1 MSQNN
6 TIDFEVSP
14 FYMNFKLFFDKS
26 LLSLSHITCITTKRH
41 LYILASLQFLL
52 YANGDIYYYDFI
64 NINLIYGLS
73 WSLRF
78 MDTYKPAFHITKKI
92 DSQVIELCELIGRI
106 TVQQKETISPHLR
119 RKNRIR
125 TIHSSLAIENNS
137 LSIEEVTAILDGKR
151 ILGNPNE
158 IKEVQNAYEA
168 YNLIL
173 SLDPMSEE
181 DLLKAHKL
189 MMNSLVSENG
199 KYRSRGVG
207 VFDGKKLIHMAPPAT
222 LVPTLMHNL
231 IEWYQSSELHPL
243 IKSAIFHYEFEF
255 IHPFSDGNGR
265 MGRMWHTILLGQWK
279 EIFYWL
285 PIEEL
290 IQARQKEYYYALRT
304 ADNTADSSVFV
315 EFMLEIINDALNKF
329 TPVNST
335 DQDSDQD
342 KIRIN
347 RLLSTL
353 GNETLSLA
361 ELMKRLSLTH
371 KPTFRKNYLNPALN
385 KHLIER
391 TIPDKPNSKNQ
402 KYKKV

>member
-1 MSQNN
+1 
-6 TIDFEVSP
+6 
-14 FYMNFKLFFDKS
+14 MNFKLFFDKS
-26 LLSLSHITCITTKRH
+26 LLSSSHITCITPKRH

-52 YANGDIYYYDFI
+52 YANGNIYYYEFI
-64 NINLIYGLS
+64 IINLIYGLS

-173 SLDPMSEE
+173 SLNPMSEE

-265 MGRMWHTILLGQWK
+265 MGRMWHTILLGQWE

-353 GNETLSLA
+353 GDETLSLA